1 MNFCGIRRY
10 NVQTNRVNQILISGK
25 EVDLFIYSDKFRFH
39 RKKNPLQD
47 ESPRRKFTFTFTKH
61 DMFSF
66 KYNTTISIVLLFPYI
81 YIIYQKKKRTTSQT
95 PRPPN
100 SLPTTHA
107 ANFTAEHRFEKRFLP
122 PIPRDLMA
130 IIIFL
135 AYHIEFMANKGRSNN
150 RLAGPVGTEE
160 VGPPIPRRSSAVGPG
175 LYSRSQLAVVAI
187 DMRAIDIWVHI
198 SQGWQVPRRAL
209 SLFPPAFLSSSS
221 SSSSRCTRTA
231 VLFGATRR
239 STTVFA
245 RPAKDRLLPNTRARE
260 LCPPFVNHLD
270 ASLIGRPSLPRREQ
284 QGGGRACTGSLR
296 GKPLTSPLCP
306 SAIIWPGAE
315 RMGQHATRRW
325 G

>member
-47 ESPRRKFTFTFTKH
+47 ENSHLHSRSATCSPLNTIRRF
-61 DMFSF
+61 
-66 KYNTTISIVLLFPYI
+66 LLFYFFHI
-81 YIIYQKKKRTTSQT
+81 YNLPKKKKRTTSQT

-175 LYSRSQLAVVAI
+175 LYSHSQLAVVAI

-209 SLFPPAFLSSSS
+209 SLSPPAFLSSSS

-315 RMGQHATRRW
+315 RMGQH
-325 G
+325 GE

>member
-1 MNFCGIRRY
+1 
-10 NVQTNRVNQILISGK
+10 
-25 EVDLFIYSDKFRFH
+25 
-39 RKKNPLQD
+39 
-47 ESPRRKFTFTFTKH
+47 
-61 DMFSF
+61 
-66 KYNTTISIVLLFPYI
+66 
-81 YIIYQKKKRTTSQT
+81 
-95 PRPPN
+95 
-100 SLPTTHA
+100 
-107 ANFTAEHRFEKRFLP
+107 
-122 PIPRDLMA
+122 MA

-209 SLFPPAFLSSSS
+209 SLSPPAFLSSSS

-315 RMGQHATRRW
+315 RMGQH
-325 G
+325 GE